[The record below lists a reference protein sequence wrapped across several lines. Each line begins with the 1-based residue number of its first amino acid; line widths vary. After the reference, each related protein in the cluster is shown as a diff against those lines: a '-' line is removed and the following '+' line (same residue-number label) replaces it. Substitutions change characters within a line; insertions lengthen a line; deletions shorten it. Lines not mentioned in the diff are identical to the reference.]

1 MRWIYRLQQR
11 LGITQAE
18 CNTLTALAVLI
29 VLGLSAQ
36 YMQSQPR
43 PLPPDVY
50 AERDRLFWEAVAASE
65 DPTAIPEEIAS
76 ASFSEAPVP
85 HDGSASASKV
95 LPSVRLTAV
104 ADTVPPR
111 APEAATSETQPGK
124 SLTVLQPARLNL
136 NTATSRQLQRLPRI
150 GPKMAERIL
159 AYRMEHGP
167 FQRVDDLVEVRG
179 IGEKTLEKLRP
190 LLYVEKR

>member
-11 LGITQAE
+11 LAITQAE
-18 CNTLTALAVLI
+18 CNTLTTLAVLI
-29 VLGLSAQ
+29 ALGLSVQ
-36 YMQSQPR
+36 YVQSQPR

-65 DPTAIPEEIAS
+65 QAAISEQTAAAVLIEEPTAQAVPAS
-76 ASFSEAPVP
+76 TPRMLPPVRP
-85 HDGSASASKV
+85 V
-95 LPSVRLTAV
+95 AV
-104 ADTVPPR
+104 ADTVPPPAADAA
-111 APEAATSETQPGK
+111 APETQP
-124 SLTVLQPARLNL
+124 SEPLAVLQPARMNL

-159 AYRMEHGP
+159 AYRAEHGP
-167 FQRVDDLVEVRG
+167 FRRVDDLVEVRG

-190 LLYVEKR
+190 LLFVEER